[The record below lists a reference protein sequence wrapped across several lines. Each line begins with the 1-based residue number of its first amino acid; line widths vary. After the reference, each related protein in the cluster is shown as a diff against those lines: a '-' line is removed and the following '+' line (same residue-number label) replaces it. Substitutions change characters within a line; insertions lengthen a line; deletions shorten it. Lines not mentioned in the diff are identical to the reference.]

1 MTTGPYRIV
10 RHPGYMGIV
19 LWAVAS
25 ALMFGTLAVGVVAG
39 VIIVTISVRTYL
51 EDTMLKDELPGYADY
66 AKSVRYRLIPFVW

>member
-1 MTTGPYRIV
+1 
-10 RHPGYMGIV
+10 MGIV

-51 EDTMLKDELPGYADY
+51 EDMMLKIELPGYADY